1 MDMTKHQ
8 EPLKI
13 EIPVED
19 ETAAKPEGRDITGE
33 LRNLGQQFAS
43 TLEAAWNSQERVRV
57 EGEIREGMKL
67 FADEVGRVVTNVR
80 ESAAAQKVREEAEGI
95 KHKVEETE
103 VSNKARNGIAQG
115 LNWLSQELGK
125 LAEKFT
131 PAEKSPEDIE

>member
-1 MDMTKHQ
+1 MSNQ

-13 EIPVED
+13 EIPVD
-19 ETAAKPEGRDITGE
+19 EEPAVKPEGRDITGE

-67 FADEVGRVVTNVR
+67 FADEVGRVLNNVR
-80 ESAAAQKVREEAEGI
+80 ESAAAQKVREEAVEI
-95 KHKVEETE
+95 KQKVEEKELTH
-103 VSNKARNGIAQG
+103 KARNGIAQG
-115 LNWLSQELGK
+115 LGWLSQELGK

-131 PAEKSPEDIE
+131 PAEKSPEDLDK